1 MNWTKFFAVSSILTV
16 LHYGEDVLLLW
27 LGRFTHIDFIFL
39 LLFPIVFSIVIAGLA
54 QIKQVK
60 RYLNDK

>member
-1 MNWTKFFAVSSILTV
+1 MNWTKFFAVSSILTI

-27 LGRFTHIDFIFL
+27 LGRFTHIDFILL
-39 LLFPIVFSIVIAGLA
+39 LLFPIVFGLVIASLI

-60 RYLNDK
+60 IYLNDK

>member
-1 MNWTKFFAVSSILTV
+1 MNWTKFFAVSSILTI

-27 LGRFTHIDFIFL
+27 LGRFTRIDFILL
-39 LLFPIVFSIVIAGLA
+39 LLFPIVFGLVIASLV

-60 RYLNDK
+60 IYLNDK

>member
-1 MNWTKFFAVSSILTV
+1 MNWTKFFAVSSILTI

-27 LGRFTHIDFIFL
+27 LGRFTHIDFILL
-39 LLFPIVFSIVIAGLA
+39 LLFPIVFGLVIASLV

-60 RYLNDK
+60 IYLNDK

>member
-1 MNWTKFFAVSSILTV
+1 MNWTKFFAVSSILTI

-27 LGRFTHIDFIFL
+27 LGRFTHIDFIL
-39 LLFPIVFSIVIAGLA
+39 LLLLPIVFGLVIASLI

-60 RYLNDK
+60 IYLNDK